1 MSPNSSRQQDNSD
14 VKGAKKA
21 KWLKSDKEYAEG
33 GYKREQSYS
42 IFGGKPL
49 DWTGTAGVGSP
60 QNPRAVA
67 KPKGYKPPQFKDLV
81 TEDEKPKKGGF
92 FGLF

>member
-1 MSPNSSRQQDNSD
+1 